1 VSWGDL
7 VAIGGGLVAGF
18 LSGTI
23 GIGGGLVFVPFMT
36 IGFRIAQPLAQGTSL
51 AAVIPTAV
59 VGGVTHLRR
68 GNVRRDAAIWMGGAG
83 VVGAAVGALIA
94 VEVPASILARIF
106 GAFLLFSAY
115 RIAFAAQPAQP
126 GPTPE
131 PKLRS

>member
-1 VSWGDL
+1 VSWGDV

-36 IGFRIAQPLAQGTSL
+36 IGFRMAQPLAQGTSL

-68 GNVRRDAAIWMGGAG
+68 GNVRRDAAIWMGAG
-83 VVGAAVGALIA
+83 GLVGAAIGALIA
-94 VEVPASILARIF
+94 VEVPGSILARIF

-115 RIAFAAQPAQP
+115 RIAFARPSAETESKVPA
-126 GPTPE
+126 
-131 PKLRS
+131 